1 MSVIPGL
8 LLTKEGAQ
16 GRAFVHPLLL
26 VHLGPLFLTYCPQPM
41 HFSDLPCG
49 LGQAEGKRK

>member
-26 VHLGPLFLTYCPQPM
+26 VHLGPLFLTYCPQPT
-41 HFSDLPCG
+41 HFSV
-49 LGQAEGKRK
+49 